1 MLQKYG
7 CFSTVMPWLGLIVL
21 YAFVLLTLA
30 NDDVAF
36 NCPEQCGLYAPDDK
50 VQLSAPNISHHNVT
64 PHRLGRGCTS
74 SAVPSQRR
82 NAQKT
87 KQKVPRRRRREGRM
101 TVRG

>member
-50 VQLSAPNISHHNVT
+50 VQLA
-64 PHRLGRGCTS
+64 
-74 SAVPSQRR
+74 
-82 NAQKT
+82 
-87 KQKVPRRRRREGRM
+87 
-101 TVRG
+101 